1 MSIETKLANAES
13 VDIFSALSHE
23 EKMEA
28 DLLADI
34 AIQIHTR
41 RIEMGMTQGEFAKF
55 NNVTQT
61 MVSKW
66 ESGDYNFTIQTLAK
80 VFARIGLS
88 FTFDVGEKKAAY
100 AAVRAASEVKQIN
113 QWQTQTTSSGTW
125 NRQTVSRAVYIT
137 TL

>member
-1 MSIETKLANAES
+1 MSIESRLANAKS
-13 VDIFSALSHE
+13 VDIFSDLSQE

-28 DLLADI
+28 DWLADI

-41 RIEMGMTQGEFAKF
+41 RLEMGMTQGEFAKF

-80 VFARIGLS
+80 VFSRIGLS
-88 FTFDVGEKKAAY
+88 VTFDVGERKAAHV
-100 AAVRAASEVKQIN
+100 AVRAASEVKQISR
-113 QWQTQTTSSGTW
+113 WQTQTTSTSTW
-125 NRQTVSRAVYIT
+125 NRQSASRAVYTT